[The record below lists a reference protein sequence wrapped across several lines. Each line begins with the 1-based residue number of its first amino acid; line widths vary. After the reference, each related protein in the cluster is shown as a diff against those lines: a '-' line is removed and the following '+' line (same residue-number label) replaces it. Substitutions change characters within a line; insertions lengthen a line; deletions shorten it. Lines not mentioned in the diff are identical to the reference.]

1 MTGNV
6 GECSMFGGVLWRLG
20 IIWSNFAGVP
30 SKTGRSPT
38 VGDRRNQRFASGSST
53 STVIDHEISLS
64 WWCFWVVS
72 LEECSLSPILDGF
85 ESEEITDM
93 SLIKPS
99 NPALRLVTFPR
110 AASRCSLRHVQFDGS
125 LPPRWSGGFPL
136 LASQAWCLGPPED
149 RLSNDFESASS
160 SELSGYN
167 VCVCNCVYI
176 NTIYYIHIYYNH
188 SMDHSEERIF
198 THSTDM
204 YGP

>member
-1 MTGNV
+1 M
-6 GECSMFGGVLWRLG
+6 
-20 IIWSNFAGVP
+20 
-30 SKTGRSPT
+30 
-38 VGDRRNQRFASGSST
+38 
-53 STVIDHEISLS
+53 
-64 WWCFWVVS
+64 VS

-85 ESEEITDM
+85 ESEAITDM
-93 SLIKPS
+93 SLMKPS

-160 SELSGYN
+160 SEL
-167 VCVCNCVYI
+167 
-176 NTIYYIHIYYNH
+176 IHIYYNH
-188 SMDHSEERIF
+188 SRDHSEERIF
-198 THSTDM
+198 AHSTDM